1 MNCVKMAMIIIYSI
15 NFQQVVEKL
24 LFFLQSQKNT
34 SKNVCKNTLNK
45 KVIVEDEDKESSI
58 DYDDDDPNIEQRKNR
73 WNYWEA
79 LKKVRK
85 EYMAQNKEFDAYD
98 FEDYLLGQY
107 GLKMNIVN
115 GNITDGYQIVDEK
128 KYLIFLLKF
137 Q

>member
-1 MNCVKMAMIIIYSI
+1 MATIPHI
-15 NFQQVVEKL
+15 Q
-24 LFFLQSQKNT
+24 
-34 SKNVCKNTLNK
+34 
-45 KVIVEDEDKESSI
+45 
-58 DYDDDDPNIEQRKNR
+58 DYDDDDPEIDKRRNR

-85 EYMAQNKEFDAYD
+85 EYMEQNKEIDAYD
-98 FEDYLLGQY
+98 FEDYLIGQY

-115 GNITDGYQIVDEK
+115 GNITDGYEIIDEK

>member
-1 MNCVKMAMIIIYSI
+1 MATIPQI
-15 NFQQVVEKL
+15 Q
-24 LFFLQSQKNT
+24 
-34 SKNVCKNTLNK
+34 
-45 KVIVEDEDKESSI
+45 
-58 DYDDDDPNIEQRKNR
+58 DYEDDDPNIDQRKNR

-85 EYMAQNKEFDAYD
+85 EYMAQNSEFDAYD

-107 GLKMNIVN
+107 GLRMNIVN
-115 GNITDGYQIVDEK
+115 GNITDGYEIVDEK

>member
-1 MNCVKMAMIIIYSI
+1 MAKIPHI
-15 NFQQVVEKL
+15 Q
-24 LFFLQSQKNT
+24 
-34 SKNVCKNTLNK
+34 
-45 KVIVEDEDKESSI
+45 
-58 DYDDDDPNIEQRKNR
+58 DYDDDDPEIERRKNR

-85 EYMAQNKEFDAYD
+85 EYMLQNKEFDAYD
-98 FEDYLLGQY
+98 FEDYLVGQY

-115 GNITDGYQIVDEK
+115 GNITDGYEIVDEK

>member
-1 MNCVKMAMIIIYSI
+1 MATVPQI
-15 NFQQVVEKL
+15 Q
-24 LFFLQSQKNT
+24 
-34 SKNVCKNTLNK
+34 
-45 KVIVEDEDKESSI
+45 
-58 DYDDDDPNIEQRKNR
+58 DYDDDDPLIVQRRNR

-85 EYMAQNKEFDAYD
+85 EFMAQNKEFDAYD
-98 FEDYLLGQY
+98 FEDYLTGQY

-115 GNITDGYQIVDEK
+115 GNITDGYEIVDEK

>member
-1 MNCVKMAMIIIYSI
+1 MASI
-15 NFQQVVEKL
+15 PHIQ
-24 LFFLQSQKNT
+24 
-34 SKNVCKNTLNK
+34 
-45 KVIVEDEDKESSI
+45 
-58 DYDDDDPNIEQRKNR
+58 DYDDDDPLIKQRRNR

-85 EYMAQNKEFDAYD
+85 EYMAQNSEFDAYD
-98 FEDYLLGQY
+98 FEDYLIGQY

-115 GNITDGYQIVDEK
+115 GNITDGYEIVDEK

>member
-1 MNCVKMAMIIIYSI
+1 MATIPQI
-15 NFQQVVEKL
+15 Q
-24 LFFLQSQKNT
+24 
-34 SKNVCKNTLNK
+34 
-45 KVIVEDEDKESSI
+45 
-58 DYDDDDPNIEQRKNR
+58 DYDDDDPNIDQRRNR

-98 FEDYLLGQY
+98 FEDYLIGQY
-107 GLKMNIVN
+107 GVRMNIVN
-115 GNITDGYQIVDEK
+115 GNITDGYEIVDEK

>member
-1 MNCVKMAMIIIYSI
+1 MATIPQI
-15 NFQQVVEKL
+15 Q
-24 LFFLQSQKNT
+24 
-34 SKNVCKNTLNK
+34 
-45 KVIVEDEDKESSI
+45 
-58 DYDDDDPNIEQRKNR
+58 DYDDDDPLIKQRRNR

-115 GNITDGYQIVDEK
+115 GNITDGYEIVDEK

>member
-1 MNCVKMAMIIIYSI
+1 MTTIPHIQD
-15 NFQQVVEKL
+15 F
-24 LFFLQSQKNT
+24 
-34 SKNVCKNTLNK
+34 
-45 KVIVEDEDKESSI
+45 
-58 DYDDDDPNIEQRKNR
+58 DDDDPNVEQRRNR

-98 FEDYLLGQY
+98 FEDYLIGQY

-115 GNITDGYQIVDEK
+115 SNITDGYEIVDEK

>member
-1 MNCVKMAMIIIYSI
+1 MVSI
-15 NFQQVVEKL
+15 PRIQ
-24 LFFLQSQKNT
+24 
-34 SKNVCKNTLNK
+34 
-45 KVIVEDEDKESSI
+45 
-58 DYDDDDPNIEQRKNR
+58 DYDDDDPELERRKNR

-85 EYMAQNKEFDAYD
+85 EYMLQNREFDAYD
-98 FEDYLLGQY
+98 FEDYIEGQY

-115 GNITDGYQIVDEK
+115 GDITDGYEIVDEK

>member
-1 MNCVKMAMIIIYSI
+1 MATIPHI
-15 NFQQVVEKL
+15 Q
-24 LFFLQSQKNT
+24 
-34 SKNVCKNTLNK
+34 
-45 KVIVEDEDKESSI
+45 
-58 DYDDDDPNIEQRKNR
+58 DYDDDDPEIDKRRNR

-85 EYMAQNKEFDAYD
+85 EYMGQNKEFDAYD
-98 FEDYLLGQY
+98 FEDYLIGQY

-115 GNITDGYQIVDEK
+115 GNITDGYEIVDEK

>member
-1 MNCVKMAMIIIYSI
+1 MASI
-15 NFQQVVEKL
+15 PHIQ
-24 LFFLQSQKNT
+24 
-34 SKNVCKNTLNK
+34 
-45 KVIVEDEDKESSI
+45 
-58 DYDDDDPNIEQRKNR
+58 DYDDDDPEIDKRRNR

-85 EYMAQNKEFDAYD
+85 EYMEQNKEFDAYD
-98 FEDYLLGQY
+98 FEDYLIGQY

-115 GNITDGYQIVDEK
+115 GNITDGYEIIDEK

>member
-1 MNCVKMAMIIIYSI
+1 MATIPHI
-15 NFQQVVEKL
+15 Q
-24 LFFLQSQKNT
+24 
-34 SKNVCKNTLNK
+34 
-45 KVIVEDEDKESSI
+45 
-58 DYDDDDPNIEQRKNR
+58 DYDDDDPEIDKRKNR

-85 EYMAQNKEFDAYD
+85 EYMEQNTQFDAYD
-98 FEDYLLGQY
+98 FEDYLTGQY

-115 GNITDGYQIVDEK
+115 GNITDGYEIVDEK